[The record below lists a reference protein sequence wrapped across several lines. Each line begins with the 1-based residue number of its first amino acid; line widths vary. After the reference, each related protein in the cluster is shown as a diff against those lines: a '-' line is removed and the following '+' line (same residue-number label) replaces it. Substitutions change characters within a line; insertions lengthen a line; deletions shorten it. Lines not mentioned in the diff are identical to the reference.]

1 MPRRQIHWLYNAYLA
16 LAAANGPYGL
26 NLSESQARD
35 TIKGWFPNFA
45 PYVNDIIDAS
55 GDLARIPE
63 HTLTQSAQ
71 IIQEEE
77 MSRAGEDMNKALR
90 DRVSGRFAAKTKGQN
105 DGQDDTQGDD
115 MNAKLR
121 QRQSRIP
128 SDTGEAG
135 MNDALR
141 RAAGRE

>member
-26 NLSESQARD
+26 NLSEAEARAKLKD
-35 TIKGWFPNFA
+35 FFPNVA
-45 PYVNDIIDAS
+45 PYLNDIIDAS

-63 HTLTQSAQ
+63 HALTQSAL

-77 MSRAGEDMNKALR
+77 MSRAGEDMNKKLR
-90 DRVSGRFAAKTKGQN
+90 DGASGRFAAKTKGQN
-105 DGQDDTQGDD
+105 DDQDDTQGDD
-115 MNAKLR
+115 MNVRLR

-128 SDTGEAG
+128 PGTEESG
-135 MNDALR
+135 MNDAIR
-141 RAAGRE
+141 RARQ